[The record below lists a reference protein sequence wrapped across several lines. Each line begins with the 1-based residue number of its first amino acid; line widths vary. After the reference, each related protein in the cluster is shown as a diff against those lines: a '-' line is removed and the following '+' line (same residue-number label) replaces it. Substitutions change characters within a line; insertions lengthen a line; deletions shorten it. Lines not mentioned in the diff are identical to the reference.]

1 MINPV
6 LEKKIIIKNN
16 KNIQGNKEDIFSK
29 SVKRYMDVIVGDYDL
44 SHSIQRGYVFGD
56 TNLVSINLIYDY
68 DSINKKGL
76 ICFKFIFNDETGLLV
91 RDDILDIKLIDVYG
105 YLSKM
110 ILSKLINLH
119 KKDRFKING
128 YDPNMLIED
137 KLSIFLMDTNNFFRE
152 THNFITDC
160 KKYMKEIE

>member
-6 LEKKIIIKNN
+6 LEKIIIIKNI
-16 KNIQGNKEDIFSK
+16 KNIEGDKEDIFSK

-44 SHSIQRGYVFGD
+44 SHPIQKEYVFGD
-56 TNLVSINLIYDY
+56 TNLVSINLLYDY
-68 DSINKKGL
+68 DSINKRGL
-76 ICFKFIFNDETGLLV
+76 ICFKFIFSDETGLLV

-137 KLSIFLMDTNNFFRE
+137 KLSIFLMDTNNFYRE

-160 KKYMKEIE
+160 KKYMKEME